1 MTKKKK
7 KNASTLHATDAVLIL
22 LHTTFRVTLLMGD
35 MLCHKMNGDNNR
47 ILSSDCRYSC
57 QTGCPRADQIDLEN
71 WWEIDDFKD
80 SSTTEE
86 TCITSA
92 TTIAQQTILLLTLKL
107 SVSLSPLIHTF
118 TSLVLIIC
126 TVSVKV

>member
-1 MTKKKK
+1 
-7 KNASTLHATDAVLIL
+7 
-22 LHTTFRVTLLMGD
+22 
-35 MLCHKMNGDNNR
+35 MNGDNNR

-57 QTGCPRADQIDLEN
+57 QTDCLRADQIDLEN

-107 SVSLSPLIHTF
+107 SVSLSPPHPYIHF
-118 TSLVLIIC
+118 SC
-126 TVSVKV
+126 SDYMHSVKTIKWKNNAILAKYYL